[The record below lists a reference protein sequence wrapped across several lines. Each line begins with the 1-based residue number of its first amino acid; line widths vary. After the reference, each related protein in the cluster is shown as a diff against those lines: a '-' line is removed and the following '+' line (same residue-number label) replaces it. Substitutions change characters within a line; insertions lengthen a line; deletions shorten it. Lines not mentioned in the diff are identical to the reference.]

1 MKTAENSPQSPMDLT
16 QMERNLIRQALI
28 LGESPTQLEE
38 TYNLPA
44 GSIVKWVAELGA
56 SLPPSARR
64 QLALARID
72 VLGAK
77 LIEHGM
83 RGDVNAVNAWVALQ
97 KREAA
102 LAGLDAPTKQE
113 SEITVHIPWLESG
126 RLGYK
131 REKEMASDITSKA
144 IAGSATDVAFRTLEA
159 PVSPASAKLLPPD
172 EAA

>member
-1 MKTAENSPQSPMDLT
+1 MHQLLPGNLLSRIN
-16 QMERNLIRQALI
+16 RNQTLIRQALI

-56 SLPPSARR
+56 SLPPGARR

-72 VLGAK
+72 ALGAK

>member
-44 GSIVKWVAELGA
+44 GSIAQWVSEIG
-56 SLPPSARR
+56 STFPPGARR

-77 LIEHGM
+77 LLEHGM

-113 SEITVHIPWLESG
+113 SEVTVHIPWLESG